1 MIISNSVLVILN
13 EMLDQYDI
21 FKAASEKL
29 GEDEFYSSISNSAM
43 ANVMLLLSCMK
54 RIMETTGENLDA
66 QKCVM
71 RKDPVNESLW
81 WCSRCGEHHVNS
93 NEHPYEYCPRCGMK
107 TA

>member
-1 MIISNSVLVILN
+1 MLVILN
-13 EMLDQYDI
+13 EMFDQYDI

-29 GEDEFYSSISNSAM
+29 GEDEFYSSVSNSAM

-54 RIMETTGENLDA
+54 RIAETPDGDLNA

-71 RKDPVNESLW
+71 RKDPINENLW
-81 WCSRCGEHHVNS
+81 WCSRCGEHHVNNS
-93 NEHPYEYCPRCGMK
+93 EYHYEYCPRCGIK